1 MITEEKCFDL
11 YTNSLNQ
18 FFKKCMEASVEN
30 FHVDL
35 GTILLLL
42 VFKSPVGTLV
52 VVL

>member
-1 MITEEKCFDL
+1 M
-11 YTNSLNQ
+11 
-18 FFKKCMEASVEN
+18 EN

-52 VVL
+52 VILWVVIVSRKRGADVS